1 MHYYRH
7 HIGDFLKDTS
17 NLSNEQLAVYMK
29 LLWRYYADEN
39 PLENDCEMLA
49 FAVRSDEK
57 TVRLLL
63 KHFFGLR
70 NDGWRQTRCDKEIA
84 EYHSK
89 SEKASGSAK
98 ARWSRAN
105 DMRTHSER
113 NANASKTDANQEPIT
128 NNQEPVIKKT
138 ATVVA
143 TPDGVSESVWQDF
156 VKHRKAK
163 KAQVTQ
169 TVIEGIA
176 KEAQKA
182 GWTLEQALIEC
193 VVRGWQSF
201 KADWVVAKQTFAQQA
216 ADVARTTV
224 PARHNG
230 PDPVLLKIEED
241 RQKAV
246 PMPEHIRQQ
255 ISKVLRKA

>member
-63 KHFFGLR
+63 KHFFVLTD
-70 NDGWRQTRCDKEIA
+70 DGWRQTRCDKEIA

-128 NNQEPVIKKT
+128 KNQEPVNTKPRERGPDFVLPDWIDRDHWDAWHSTPKRKKATPQQKQLAIKKLQAWRDQGLDYAGALENA
-138 ATVVA
+138 ATGGYQGLFL
-143 TPDGVSESVWQDF
+143 PN
-156 VKHRKAK
+156 
-163 KAQVTQ
+163 Q
-169 TVIEGIA
+169 TRA
-176 KEAQKA
+176 NSNPNKQEA
-182 GWTLEQALIEC
+182 LE
-193 VVRGWQSF
+193 
-201 KADWVVAKQTFAQQA
+201 
-216 ADVARTTV
+216 AR
-224 PARHNG
+224 N
-230 PDPVLLKIEED
+230 
-241 RQKAV
+241 KAV
-246 PMPEHIRQQ
+246 ADQW
-255 ISKVLRKA
+255 LREQGAIV

>member
-63 KHFFGLR
+63 KHFFVLTD
-70 NDGWRQTRCDKEIA
+70 DGWRQTRCDKEIA

-128 NNQEPVIKKT
+128 NNQEPVNTKPRERGPDFVLPDWIDRDHWDAWHSTPKRKKATPQQKQLAIKKLQAWRDQGLDYAGALENA
-138 ATVVA
+138 ATGGYQGLFL
-143 TPDGVSESVWQDF
+143 PN
-156 VKHRKAK
+156 
-163 KAQVTQ
+163 Q
-169 TVIEGIA
+169 TRA
-176 KEAQKA
+176 NSNLNKQEA
-182 GWTLEQALIEC
+182 LE
-193 VVRGWQSF
+193 
-201 KADWVVAKQTFAQQA
+201 
-216 ADVARTTV
+216 AR
-224 PARHNG
+224 N
-230 PDPVLLKIEED
+230 
-241 RQKAV
+241 KAV
-246 PMPEHIRQQ
+246 ADQW
-255 ISKVLRKA
+255 LREQGAIV